1 MCVFSLFVF
10 CVVVCFLFLV
20 VGVRFV
26 SVSCVVFA
34 ERASFDAPSATETQR
49 RVLLETAML
58 RPHIADTDLDVQG
71 KGTVS
76 VSKEGGV
83 VVTGKDTGMW
93 VEVRVKVKQFS
104 VDRKRTA
111 EAKLGCGAGERDD

>member
-1 MCVFSLFVF
+1 M
-10 CVVVCFLFLV
+10 
-20 VGVRFV
+20 
-26 SVSCVVFA
+26 SVSCLFLVVFA

-58 RPHIADTDLDVQG
+58 RPRPSSTDLDVQG
-71 KGTVS
+71 KGTV
-76 VSKEGGV
+76 VIAQEGGV

-93 VEVRVKVKQFS
+93 VEVQVKVKKIG

-111 EAKLGCGAGERDD
+111 EAKLGCGAGERDNWELLYSESRETKKNKSE

>member
-1 MCVFSLFVF
+1 M
-10 CVVVCFLFLV
+10 
-20 VGVRFV
+20 
-26 SVSCVVFA
+26 SVSCLFLVVFA

-58 RPHIADTDLDVQG
+58 RPRISDTDLDVQG
-71 KGTVS
+71 KGAVS

-93 VEVRVKVKQFS
+93 VEVQVRVKKFGV
-104 VDRKRTA
+104 VRKRTA
-111 EAKLGCGAGERDD
+111 EGKLGCGAGERDNWELLYSESRATKKNKSE